1 MWIFGLLMLAAGV
14 NGLIPIASYATWQ
27 MPLWMSVTLIIVGG
41 LVFIFAD
48 TLTRALVR
56 NRLPPHPHQE
66 HQIQQPSTLSP
77 SRPE

>member
-1 MWIFGLLMLAAGV
+1 MWFVGLLCVGFGV
-14 NGLIPIASYATWQ
+14 NGLVPISSYATWQ
-27 MPLWMSVTLIIVGG
+27 MPLWLSLMLIIVGG

-56 NRLPPHPHQE
+56 NRLPQHPHLE
-66 HQIQQPSTLSP
+66 HQGQQPLIPLP